1 MQISTAQ
8 IGDTLYSKS
17 HFITLQ
23 KDIQGLDF
31 FIDQEGSTAY
41 TRL

>member
-1 MQISTAQ
+1 
-8 IGDTLYSKS
+8 
-17 HFITLQ
+17 LQ

-41 TRL
+41 TRLWKSVCVHFYI